1 MDPRLPLKF
10 PLEIELR
17 GFSDERLKSVG
28 VLVKKADGS
37 QQLLPMYAYVCIY
50 MHLYVYITYYMHV
63 YLLHTDRH
71 THTHTYTHTHT
82 HMHTYKHVSASDF
95 FPCINSQKSVV

>member
-37 QQLLPMYAYVCIY
+37 QQLLPMYVYVCIHMFMLY
-50 MHLYVYITYYMHV
+50 TYAYVYIYILHIICKYIYYA
-63 YLLHTDRH
+63 RARARA
-71 THTHTYTHTHT
+71 HTHTY
-82 HMHTYKHVSASDF
+82 KLASAIDSS
-95 FPCINSQKSVV
+95 PRIHSEKSVF